1 MYTLP
6 KRNIQMSGG
15 RANYVILG
23 EGGVCLETGLLTQI
37 GVKLATQLSITLN
50 SDPPAYVWA

>member
-1 MYTLP
+1 
-6 KRNIQMSGG
+6 MSGG

-50 SDPPAYVWA
+50 F